1 MSIDVLSS
9 ARKTIG
15 AYVNFAERYLTW
27 EAEAKEVSKKSGMS
41 FFAIF
46 ILILGSSIF
55 VGKDALLYGFIF
67 FMLGIGI
74 HYQKFVW
81 REMLSMR
88 LQLQMEIYNSQFIAL
103 GFSGRILEEAFF
115 EMQTSPSFD
124 IESISDKCEAS
135 MTKEWKDYK
144 EWEKAHS
151 MMEG

>member
-1 MSIDVLSS
+1 MRQFGWIRIYRNNV
-9 ARKTIG
+9 A
-15 AYVNFAERYLTW
+15 LT
-27 EAEAKEVSKKSGMS
+27 
-41 FFAIF
+41 
-46 ILILGSSIF
+46 
-55 VGKDALLYGFIF
+55 
-67 FMLGIGI
+67 
-74 HYQKFVW
+74 
-81 REMLSMR
+81 
-88 LQLQMEIYNSQFIAL
+88 FIAL